1 MLKMIKLLIIL
12 YYFLII
18 IIDSNNAETDNIK
31 CYSCNVYGCG
41 LPYTFRSHFSK
52 IIRNCATGCF
62 VSLLI

>member
-18 IIDSNNAETDNIK
+18 IDSNNAEINTE

-52 IIRNCATGCF
+52 IIRNCVTGCF
-62 VSLLI
+62 VSLLIY